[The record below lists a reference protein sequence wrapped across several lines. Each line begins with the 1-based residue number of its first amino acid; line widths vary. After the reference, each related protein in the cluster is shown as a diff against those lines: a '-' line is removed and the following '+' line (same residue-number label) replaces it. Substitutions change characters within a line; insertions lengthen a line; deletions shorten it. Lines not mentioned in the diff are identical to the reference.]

1 MVLGSSVVLLLSD
14 EEEELEEEEELSL
27 LVESSLEIEET
38 PSPLHEAK
46 VKSDIA
52 NNKPNLLFIKNSRKM
67 IITEVIL
74 CLKSI

>member
-27 LVESSLEIEET
+27 LVECLLETEET

-52 NNKPNLLFIKNSRKM
+52 NNKLNLFFIKTPRKW
-67 IITEVIL
+67 L
-74 CLKSI
+74 QLRLFYA